1 MLAVADKAEAFI
13 TDSPDAELEERS
25 AAREAIKT
33 TLPEP
38 ADTPDQAAMINLAS
52 VLLNLDTALTK

>member
-1 MLAVADKAEAFI
+1 L
-13 TDSPDAELEERS
+13 
-25 AAREAIKT
+25 
-33 TLPEP
+33 